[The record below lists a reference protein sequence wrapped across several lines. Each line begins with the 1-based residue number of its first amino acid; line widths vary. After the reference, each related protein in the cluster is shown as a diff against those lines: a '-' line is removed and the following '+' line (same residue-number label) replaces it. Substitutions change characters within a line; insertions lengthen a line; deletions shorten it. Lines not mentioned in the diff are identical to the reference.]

1 MGVSI
6 RVRMIHEGVEA
17 LTSVISI
24 QPDKRVMAIGAPSVC
39 CSDWCENPGT
49 VACVEVVVAFVMA
62 VFLSWVN
69 RYWFFLLPSAYCLLP
84 TAIS

>member
-1 MGVSI
+1 VVVSI

-62 VFLSWVN
+62 VFLSQLIICC
-69 RYWFFLLPSAYCLLP
+69 FSAVCLLP
-84 TAIS
+84 TGSC

>member
-1 MGVSI
+1 VGVSI

-17 LTSVISI
+17 LTSVTSI

-49 VACVEVVVAFVMA
+49 VAFVEVVVAFLMA
-62 VFLSWVN
+62 VFLSQLIICC
-69 RYWFFLLPSAYCLLP
+69 FSAVCLLP
-84 TAIS
+84 TGSC

>member
-62 VFLSWVN
+62 VFLSQLIISCFPAV
-69 RYWFFLLPSAYCLLP
+69 CLLP
-84 TAIS
+84 TGSC